1 MGLSVESA
9 LKKHADMVRRICF
22 LHLRQREDVEDAFQE
37 VFLRYLE
44 RTEPFENDEHEK
56 AWLIRVTL
64 QRCADITRSFWNRR
78 VLPLDET
85 IVAAVPAE
93 SHELLEAVL
102 RLPPD
107 ERNAVY
113 LFYYESFDV
122 ASIARMTGKK
132 PNTVYSHLHRA
143 RNRLRKQ
150 IGGWEDEITDQESD
164 GSDSRG

>member
-1 MGLSVESA
+1 MDLSIERA
-9 LKKHADMVRRICF
+9 LEKYADMVRRICF

-44 RTEPFENDEHEK
+44 RTEPFDSETHEK

-78 VLPLDET
+78 VLPLDEA
-85 IVAAVPAE
+85 IAAAVPEE

-132 PNTVYSHLHRA
+132 TNTIYSYLHRA
-143 RNRLRKQ
+143 RKRLRKQ
-150 IGGWEDEITDQESD
+150 VGGLEDENSNQESD
-164 GSDSRG
+164 GSDPRG

>member
-1 MGLSVESA
+1 MDFSVERA
-9 LKKHADMVRRICF
+9 LEKYADMVRRICF

-44 RTEPFENDEHEK
+44 RAEPFDSEEHEK

-64 QRCADITRSFWNRR
+64 QRCTDITRSFWNRR
-78 VLPLDET
+78 VLPLNES
-85 IVAAVPAE
+85 IAAAVPEE

-107 ERNAVY
+107 ERDAVY

-132 PNTVYSHLHRA
+132 NNTVYSHLHRA
-143 RNRLRKQ
+143 RKRLRKQ
-150 IGGWEDEITDQESD
+150 VGGWEDENTDQESD
-164 GSDSRG
+164 GSDPRG